1 MDAIN
6 TRINTDINKINELA
20 RISNN
25 KIRIV
30 RTVGNPVNQ
39 IDIELRFVTIPSKE
53 YPTKKQLST
62 HVKIELLSNYPF
74 SPPKATFSPM
84 VFHPNVYPSGLV
96 CLGSKW
102 MSTEF
107 LDLLV
112 KRLLQILVY
121 DPTVID
127 VHSAA
132 NKEAAG
138 WYQAMAQSN
147 SQMFPT
153 ENIKDILIGQLSK
166 PRIAWREIR

>member
-62 HVKIELLSNYPF
+62 HVKIEL
-74 SPPKATFSPM
+74 
-84 VFHPNVYPSGLV
+84 
-96 CLGSKW
+96 
-102 MSTEF
+102 
-107 LDLLV
+107 
-112 KRLLQILVY
+112 Q
-121 DPTVID
+121 
-127 VHSAA
+127 
-132 NKEAAG
+132 
-138 WYQAMAQSN
+138 
-147 SQMFPT
+147 
-153 ENIKDILIGQLSK
+153 
-166 PRIAWREIR
+166 